1 MQSEINLSSLDENVR
16 SVKVASVERSIC
28 EIIQGLCIPAS
39 LSWHLVDEVY
49 VPINY
54 EGSFHWVLAVIV
66 LKEICIRMNY
76 GLFVVAY
83 AEILSDG
90 HQIPSSEF
98 DSGLHRT
105 RYVSLLWDYGVN
117 KSSNGYIS
125 GSQDPLSP
133 KHTFIPSED
142 TEMIDVKSKLS
153 SICCLTN

>member
-39 LSWHLVDEVY
+39 LSWHLVDEV
-49 VPINY
+49 
-54 EGSFHWVLAVIV
+54 
-66 LKEICIRMNY
+66 NY